1 MKNGVI
7 KMTNDEEIEHLHVN
21 TGGKQLSAEELKEVN
36 DFVNSE
42 QFKDMVREAKEQ
54 SKRVKESKITERT
67 KF

>member
-1 MKNGVI
+1 
-7 KMTNDEEIEHLHVN
+7 MTNDEEIEHLHVN

-67 KF
+67 KFWLTAS

>member
-1 MKNGVI
+1 
-7 KMTNDEEIEHLHVN
+7 MTNDEEIEHLHVN